1 MVFPVKLFRSALV
14 TAILF
19 APLGFAQSSFG
30 VRILLGAG
38 DQQNTRWDGSIS
50 SSDATVARLEPW
62 RFEAADSISG
72 STWKMSTHPI
82 KLFLGGIFLANASKA
97 KSLVIANGV
106 IVQLS
111 DVREGAQVS
120 ITTAEGNFSFRP
132 SDIVYGSAKSF
143 LNGRAQVERVP
154 PATQITKSPDEQD
167 YPASAVD
174 HDGAVWVAYVEFRHS
189 QDHDRLRANMT
200 APPNNFEQYRTR
212 TGGDQILVRRFAGG
226 VWSEPIEITPAGL
239 DLYRPSIAIDGKN
252 RLWVFW
258 SQNEKSN
265 FDVHARVIEGRRD
278 LCLTSKRQFVQ
289 RSGEDFNFQRE

>member
-111 DVREGAQVS
+111 DDRGGKLLFPAVGPRVWIGEELLERARASRARAARNPNHQV
-120 ITTAEGNFSFRP
+120 
-132 SDIVYGSAKSF
+132 
-143 LNGRAQVERVP
+143 
-154 PATQITKSPDEQD
+154 
-167 YPASAVD
+167 
-174 HDGAVWVAYVEFRHS
+174 
-189 QDHDRLRANMT
+189 
-200 APPNNFEQYRTR
+200 
-212 TGGDQILVRRFAGG
+212 
-226 VWSEPIEITPAGL
+226 
-239 DLYRPSIAIDGKN
+239 
-252 RLWVFW
+252 
-258 SQNEKSN
+258 
-265 FDVHARVIEGRRD
+265 AR
-278 LCLTSKRQFVQ
+278 
-289 RSGEDFNFQRE
+289 